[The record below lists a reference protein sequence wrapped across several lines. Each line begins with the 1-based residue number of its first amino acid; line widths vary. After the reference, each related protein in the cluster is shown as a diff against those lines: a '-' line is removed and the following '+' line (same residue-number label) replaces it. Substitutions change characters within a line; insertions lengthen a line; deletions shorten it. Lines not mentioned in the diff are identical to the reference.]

1 MASNI
6 LNRGWQ
12 RIRMGYTPS
21 MRFVPAQ
28 VKEAIEISEETF
40 RHWRQTLA
48 PLKGK
53 RGYGPCFSS
62 GDLLSLKV
70 VAQLHA
76 LGVQVRHLAPHAE
89 ALFQSCSQAAWFG
102 LEDKAILFDGES
114 IELTSLAADPKW
126 DTRPRIVIPLS
137 PLISAL
143 RKCLSVEETSPQSNL
158 VFPLEV
164 LKGRP
169 A

>member
-1 MASNI
+1 
-6 LNRGWQ
+6 
-12 RIRMGYTPS
+12 

-28 VKEAIEISEETF
+28 AKEAIGISEETF

-48 PLKGK
+48 PLKGR

-76 LGVQVRHLAPHAE
+76 LGIQVRHVAPHAE
-89 ALFQSCSQAAWFG
+89 ALFLSCSQVAWFG
-102 LEDKAILFDGES
+102 LEDKAIIFDGES
-114 IELTSLAADPKW
+114 FELTSVATDPKW
-126 DTRPRIVIPLS
+126 GMRPRIVVPLG
-137 PLISAL
+137 PLISEL
-143 RKCLSVEETSPQSNL
+143 RACLSVEEASPQSNL
-158 VFPLEV
+158 AFPPLEV

>member
-1 MASNI
+1 
-6 LNRGWQ
+6 
-12 RIRMGYTPS
+12 

-28 VKEAIEISEETF
+28 VKEAIGISEETF
-40 RHWRQTLA
+40 RHWRQTLS

-76 LGVQVRHLAPHAE
+76 LGIQVRHVAPYAD
-89 ALFQSCSQAAWFG
+89 ALFQSCSQVAWFG
-102 LEDKAILFDGES
+102 LEDKAVVFDGTS
-114 IELTSLAADPKW
+114 VELISLAAEPKW
-126 DTRPRIVIPLS
+126 NVCARIVIPLS

-143 RKCLSVEETSPQSNL
+143 RKCLSVDEASPQSNL
-158 VFPLEV
+158 VFPPLEMM
-164 LKGRP
+164 KGRP
-169 A
+169 G